1 MLWGLPGKHAPGAPH
16 GPAGGR
22 DNSPLTMISLRLL
35 SAVIAVTAASAAFA
49 DTPAKDTARTEVVF
63 DHPENFTD
71 VKDSDM
77 PTDRGRDEILSRIR
91 NFMVERSDSLL
102 PAGYHLRIVFTDI
115 DLAGDFE
122 PWRSQQWSDVRIIK
136 DVYPPAFKFTYT
148 VTDAAGRTVKEG
160 SVNIRDLSFQTRM
173 ALPQDDSLRY
183 EKDILGDWAR
193 GALRG
198 LKKG

>member
-1 MLWGLPGKHAPGAPH
+1 
-16 GPAGGR
+16 
-22 DNSPLTMISLRLL
+22 MISLRLL

-49 DTPAKDTARTEVVF
+49 DTSAKASARTEVVF

-71 VKDSDM
+71 VKDADM
-77 PTDRGRDEILSRIR
+77 PSDKGRDAILSRIR

-102 PAGYHLRIVFTDI
+102 PEGYRLRIVFTDI

-136 DVYPPAFKFTYT
+136 AVYPPAFKFTYA

-160 SVNIRDLSFQTRM
+160 SENIRDLAFQTRM
-173 ALPQDDSLRY
+173 AMPEDDSLRY
-183 EKDILGDWAR
+183 EKDILGEWAR
-193 GALRG
+193 ENLRG